1 MPADD
6 VWAQMMAEETN
17 YASSN
22 RHRVRGAGSLASL
35 STMVAPTKRKPIQAV
50 SAPIIAAAP
59 PSRLAMPS
67 ELVRQNLLQPGDS
80 ELEPTVTVPTRS
92 FAADGPDPTAELESA
107 EANPASF
114 AEQLE
119 RALSSSS
126 RDLNL
131 LTAEQKFKRLKA
143 VQSLEAKL
151 LSPPLHPTVLAL
163 ALPHLVKP
171 LLKRFEDPVERVR
184 DTAIGLLMQ
193 LLEKAADIE
202 QVMEYVLPVT
212 LERLRPAIDET
223 KIKPVDQPS
232 LAPALP
238 PELRHSRELE
248 TSEEVRVKLLKMLRV
263 VLIPRLN
270 PMTSMQFLADITGC
284 IIRGCKHAAPPVQKE
299 ACGVCIAL
307 ATVLWHE
314 QYKASILKPYTERLC
329 LGLMF
334 ALYAKSAK
342 VRAEATIALKQTI
355 LCGETKLVQDMAA
368 WNPPNMLDLTQYY
381 HPRAR
386 RNTLAKLAE
395 DSNPSVRSNFFDM
408 CDAICKQPYF
418 AAEEDS
424 RLIPYLVSGT
434 YDLLPELADKALSII
449 EGLGVHYENLNEKD
463 FLDVEDYQ
471 ADTPYPGV
479 TYRLP
484 VRERMGMGARLLVR
498 SRVNKVLKPMCEEM
512 LNENNSDEN
521 RIKCAQL
528 LAFYGASQPL
538 VRSFIRSFVRSFTSS
553 LPPSTHPYPHRVT

>member
-1 MPADD
+1 M
-6 VWAQMMAEETN
+6 
-17 YASSN
+17 
-22 RHRVRGAGSLASL
+22 
-35 STMVAPTKRKPIQAV
+35 
-50 SAPIIAAAP
+50 
-59 PSRLAMPS
+59 
-67 ELVRQNLLQPGDS
+67 
-80 ELEPTVTVPTRS
+80 
-92 FAADGPDPTAELESA
+92 
-107 EANPASF
+107 
-114 AEQLE
+114 
-119 RALSSSS
+119 
-126 RDLNL
+126 
-131 LTAEQKFKRLKA
+131 
-143 VQSLEAKL
+143 
-151 LSPPLHPTVLAL
+151 HPTVLAL

-193 LLEKAADIE
+193 LLEKAADVD

-223 KIKPVDQPS
+223 KLKRPDQPS
-232 LAPALP
+232 LAPVLP
-238 PELRHSRELE
+238 PELRHSKELE
-248 TSEEVRVKLLKMLRV
+248 TSEEVRVKLLKLLRV
-263 VLIPRLN
+263 VLVPRLN

-284 IIRGCKHAAPPVQKE
+284 IIRGCKHAAPEVQKE

-307 ATVLWHE
+307 ATMLWHE
-314 QYKASILKPYTERLC
+314 QYKASILKPYTERIC

-342 VRAEATIALKQTI
+342 VRAEATVALHRTI

-386 RNTLAKLAE
+386 RNTLAHLAE

-408 CDAICKQPYF
+408 CEGICKQPYF

-434 YDLLPELADKALSII
+434 YDRLPELADKALRII

-463 FLDVEDYQ
+463 FIDVEDYQ

-484 VRERMGMGARLLVR
+484 VRQRMGMGARLLVR

-512 LNENNSDEN
+512 LNDNNSDEN

-528 LAFYGASQPL
+528 LAFYGA
-538 VRSFIRSFVRSFTSS
+538 FVPHCS
-553 LPPSTHPYPHRVT
+553 LTLSLL